1 MTSISNS
8 VGTVAGFRIR
18 NAGTSLYSSSGEIAT
33 GKSNYQP
40 TDYVIGSKLEDTS
53 KILDSVAR
61 VASYGCKL
69 LTSAQ
74 SQLISIGTHINKLQ
88 TLIIQ
93 ADTACPE
100 VLAQLN
106 LLYQDG
112 V

>member
-53 KILDSVAR
+53 KILSSVAG
-61 VASYGCKL
+61 VAVWDAG
-69 LTSAQ
+69 
-74 SQLISIGTHINKLQ
+74 IIIG
-88 TLIIQ
+88 
-93 ADTACPE
+93 
-100 VLAQLN
+100 
-106 LLYQDG
+106 YQ
-112 V
+112 